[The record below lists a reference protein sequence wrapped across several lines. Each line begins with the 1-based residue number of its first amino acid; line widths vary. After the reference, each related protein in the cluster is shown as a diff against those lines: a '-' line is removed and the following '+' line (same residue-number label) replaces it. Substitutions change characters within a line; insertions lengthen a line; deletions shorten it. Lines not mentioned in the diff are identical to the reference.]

1 MKRRNREINVFSMS
15 ALDLFASALG
25 AFILLA
31 IVIFPY
37 FPNTARVPALASP
50 TPPAPPAPDLQPQL
64 EEVRRQ
70 LADTQRQ
77 LVEARNDAVEP
88 EALRD
93 RLADAEEQLAESQSR
108 LADAEAD
115 AAELDGIHGRLAVA
129 EEQLAE
135 ARELGD
141 SLQEALAEERRRK
154 FLLVTISWDRNDDV
168 DLHVVDPRGN
178 EYYYAERRYAGSP
191 ARFEE
196 DTVAGPGNEVW
207 LHPRVEPGE
216 YAVHYRLFNKR
227 SNSVDVR
234 GSVVHSHGREELR
247 TTRLQVQGNTQF
259 VASVV
264 VDGEG
269 NVQVR

>member
-1 MKRRNREINVFSMS
+1 MKRRTRELNVFSMS

-37 FPNTARVPALASP
+37 FPNTARVPVRPAS
-50 TPPAPPAPDLQPQL
+50 TPPAPDLQRQL

-77 LVEARNDAVEP
+77 LVEARNDATEP
-88 EALRD
+88 EALRA
-93 RLADAEEQLAESQSR
+93 RLADVDEQLEESRSR

-115 AAELDGIHGRLAVA
+115 AVLLNRIHDRLAAA
-129 EEQLAE
+129 EEQLAD
-135 ARELGD
+135 ARQLGD
-141 SLQEALAEERRRK
+141 SLQEALAEELRRK

-178 EYYYAERRYAGSP
+178 EYYYAERRYTGS
-191 ARFEE
+191 AAQFEE
-196 DTVAGPGNEVW
+196 DTIAGPGNEVW

-216 YAVHYRLFNKR
+216 YAIYYRLFNKQ
-227 SNSVDVR
+227 STSVDVR
-234 GSVVHSHGREELR
+234 GSVVHSHGREELPI
-247 TTRLQVQGNTQF
+247 TRLQVQGDRQF
-259 VASVV
+259 VAGVI

>member
-37 FPNTARVPALASP
+37 FPNTTRVPAP
-50 TPPAPPAPDLQPQL
+50 TSPAPPALDLQQQL

-70 LADTQRQ
+70 LADTQRR
-77 LVEARNDAVEP
+77 LVEARNDATEP
-88 EALRD
+88 EALRA
-93 RLADAEEQLAESQSR
+93 RVAEVEEQLEESQSR
-108 LADAEAD
+108 LADAEAN
-115 AAELDGIHGRLAVA
+115 AAELNRIHDRLAAA
-129 EEQLAE
+129 EEQLAD

-141 SLQEALAEERRRK
+141 SLQEALTEERRRK
-154 FLLVTISWDRNDDV
+154 FLLVTISWDRTDDV

-178 EYYYAERRYAGSP
+178 EYYYAERRYADS
-191 ARFEE
+191 AAQFEE
-196 DTVAGPGNEVW
+196 DTIAGPGNEVW

-216 YAVHYRLFNKR
+216 YAIYYRLFNQQ

-234 GSVVHSHGREELR
+234 GSVVHSDGREELQ
-247 TTRLQVQGNTQF
+247 TTRLQVQGNRQF
-259 VASVV
+259 VAGVI

-269 NVQVR
+269 NVHIR